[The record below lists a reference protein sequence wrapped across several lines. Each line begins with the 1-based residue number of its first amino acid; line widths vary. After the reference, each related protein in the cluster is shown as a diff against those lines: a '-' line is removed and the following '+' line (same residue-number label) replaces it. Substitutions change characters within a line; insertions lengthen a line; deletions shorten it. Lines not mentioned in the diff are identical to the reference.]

1 MAINREYLTF
11 ITSEYQNS
19 EKFLLWMDALISR
32 MAEITGA
39 SSLMNAAFD
48 IDNAVGPQLD
58 TLGVIIG
65 ISRNIRVPIAGIWF
79 TWYEGESP
87 PELEKG
93 WNKGSWRDPFDIYEE
108 GMTILPDDAYRQI
121 LKFKIIQN
129 SWKGTIPELYATWE
143 VIFSV
148 EGLTLSIVD
157 NQNMTANITI
167 TGNTIPAAIQYI
179 LQENLLPFK
188 PAGVAINYTFDE
200 GSP

>member
-1 MAINREYLTF
+1 
-11 ITSEYQNS
+11 
-19 EKFLLWMDALISR
+19 MDALISR

-167 TGNTIPAAIQYI
+167 TGNTIPATIQYI